1 MATQP
6 QTSEAL
12 EAVRLLLDGISA
24 HAVFD
29 NSQEFT
35 ALRREF
41 SRLRGQLKSDHD
53 AIRVVRT
60 ALNQLLEHNARVTRS
75 VRTVRSALPGILSRL
90 TASLQSVHEIN
101 ESTVG
106 RLQTIQKQLDES
118 SGAADLQSF
127 RSSLA
132 LVLDSAKFDGLKQS
146 SLVSDTISQ
155 VIRDCRQ
162 LVEVSAEPEATAV
175 GDDLATRDVDSLTGL
190 PNRPR
195 AERAIVPLVKEEG
208 AYVCVFHLSRLPLI
222 QSRFGIPGRDQ
233 AVLQFAQCLAQSLP
247 EPDTLFRWADAV
259 FVGIVFDSISN
270 GHVVYK
276 EDLTLF
282 VRAQQ
287 SVQLELGGRSA
298 LVSVSCRHRQFP
310 LRRVAPDAVFR
321 QIDAFVD
328 GAAVSAA
335 EPG

>member
-6 QTSEAL
+6 QTSDAL
-12 EAVRLLLDGISA
+12 EALRLLLDGISA

-29 NSQEFT
+29 NSEEYT

-41 SRLRGQLKSDHD
+41 SRLRGQLNSDRD

-60 ALNQLLEHNARVTRS
+60 ALNQLLAHNARVTRS
-75 VRTVRSALPGILSRL
+75 VRTVRSALPSILSRL

-101 ESTVG
+101 ESTFG
-106 RLQTIQKQLDES
+106 RLETIQKQLAES
-118 SGAADLQSF
+118 SSAADLESL

-132 LVLDSAKFDGLKQS
+132 LLLESAKFDGLKQS

-162 LVEVSAEPEATAV
+162 FAELPVEPEATAV
-175 GDDLATRDVDSLTGL
+175 ADDSAARNVDSLTGL
-190 PNRPR
+190 PNRAR
-195 AERAIVPLVKEEG
+195 AERAIVQLVKEEG
-208 AYVCVFHLSRLPLI
+208 AYVSVFHLNRLPLI
-222 QSRFGIPGRDQ
+222 QSRFGIRGRDQ
-233 AVLQFAQCLAQSLP
+233 AVLQFAQYLAQLLA
-247 EPDTLFRWADAV
+247 EPDTLFRWAEAV
-259 FVGIVFDSISN
+259 FVGIVFDCISS

-282 VRAQQ
+282 LRAQQ
-287 SVQLELGGRSA
+287 SVHLELGGRSA
-298 LVSVSCRHRQFP
+298 LVSVLCRYRQFR
-310 LRRVAPDAVFR
+310 LRSVAPDAVFR

-328 GAAVSAA
+328 GAAASAA